1 VNVDYSQ
8 LAKMGLEQGCRQWLG
23 ENVSYLELCL
33 HMSCLDFAI
42 LNFLTN
48 GVAIQ
53 LDVLGSFMV
62 NWIGCNIEY
71 SFVVTK

>member
-1 VNVDYSQ
+1 V
-8 LAKMGLEQGCRQWLG
+8 KMRLEQGYRQWLG
-23 ENVSYLELCL
+23 ENFSYLELGL

-53 LDVLGSFMV
+53 FDVLGSFMV
-62 NWIGCNIEY
+62 NWIGYNIECN
-71 SFVVTK
+71 FVVTK

>member
-1 VNVDYSQ
+1 
-8 LAKMGLEQGCRQWLG
+8 MGLEQGCRQWLG
-23 ENVSYLELCL
+23 ENVNYLELCL
-33 HMSCLDFAI
+33 YMGYLDFAI

-53 LDVLGSFMV
+53 FDVLGSFIV
-62 NWIGCNIEY
+62 NWIGCNIKC